1 MDKGSTT
8 QTSGGTT
15 SLNQTVETQFPFATI
30 QDVEKEV
37 TKAESKFPPFH
48 SAHEGISIIREEF
61 EELWDHVKVDTGYS
75 HEAYTEATQLAA
87 MAVRYMRMVMNRRVA
102 GRTGEKGTR

>member
-1 MDKGSTT
+1 MSK
-8 QTSGGTT
+8 
-15 SLNQTVETQFPFATI
+15 TVETQFPFATI
-30 QDVEKEV
+30 SDVETEV

-48 SAHEGISIIREEF
+48 SAHEGISVIREEF
-61 EELWDHVKVDTGYS
+61 EELWDHVKADTGYS
-75 HEAYTEATQLAA
+75 HEAYKEATQLAA